1 MSLRFPLSHLRC
13 LQFRYFWLGIICW
26 GASTTTNAQ
35 TPDSIALEVKFAL
48 NYLEK
53 SQCAFTIEGKEY
65 AGEWPAFMQ
74 MHTRFFLLGT
84 RHKYR
89 DSNSFT
95 TIGIHNLL
103 AEMYLSDTAL
113 QKIRPMLLKAYPEIC
128 SYATDLE
135 FNFWKKLPPDRKSV
149 V

>member
-1 MSLRFPLSHLRC
+1 M
-13 LQFRYFWLGIICW
+13 GIICW

-53 SQCAFTIEGKEY
+53 SQCALTIEGKEY
-65 AGEWPAFMQ
+65 AGEWPAYMQ
-74 MHTRFFLLGT
+74 MHTRFVLLGT

-113 QKIRPMLLKAYPEIC
+113 QEIRPMLLKAYPEIC
-128 SYATDLE
+128 SYATNLE
-135 FNFWKKLPPDRKSV
+135 FNN
-149 V
+149 